1 MRSCWW
7 NAQEASMVFR
17 IHCFSVNVCGFM
29 KVPRSLET
37 FAQRQMKAFLRQHM
51 FLALQIVELV
61 EAFSYFFTWHPNGIL
76 KGENEVWLI
85 GSDESCGRI
94 FQQQRPNS
102 SRSVDWGGRT
112 VRKAADVLKRY
123 CPDGWMQSLVEDPY
137 LQGVTGTQEEPL
149 SALSPFWAW
158 EIRQRQHEFL

>member
-1 MRSCWW
+1 
-7 NAQEASMVFR
+7 MVFR

-61 EAFSYFFTWHPNGIL
+61 EAFSCFFTWHPNGIL

-94 FQQQRPNS
+94 IQQQRPNS

-123 CPDGWMQSLVEDPY
+123 CPDRWMQSLVEDPY

-158 EIRQRQHEFL
+158 EIRPRQHEFL